1 MSTGYYFIYDT
12 CPDLY
17 DKMITSQLKKDKTP
31 FTIAE
36 IFSPAE
42 HTQACNEINVTKR
55 TYPKVRKIKACESC
69 YYAPAERRGLGRK
82 KSDKLTM
89 ISILEETAS

>member
-17 DKMITSQLKKDKTP
+17 DKMVKKITSQFKKDKTP
-31 FTIAE
+31 FIIAE
-36 IFSPAE
+36 IDSPVSK
-42 HTQACNEINVTKR
+42 HWRACNDITARKK
-55 TYPKVRKIKACESC
+55 PKICQVCPHKDIEG
-69 YYAPAERRGLGRK
+69 PLLGRK

-89 ISILEETAS
+89 ISIGGTL